1 MKSMTGYGRAEG
13 MCGGKKLVVEI
24 RSLNHRYIEVSL
36 RLPPLFFPWELEIKK
51 RVTERFSRGKIE
63 VALRM
68 DAQEGLEGAGRLT
81 LNWPL
86 LRQYHALLV
95 ELKQAFNI
103 EDPITLPM
111 LAGLREVFVTSETG
125 APVDNLWPDLEPILA
140 EAMSMLSSM
149 RQREGEMLRQD
160 MVMRLQLI
168 QGEMDA
174 IRKRSPEVVLE
185 YRARLAERV
194 RELANN
200 LEVDEGRLS
209 LEVAIMADKMDI
221 TEELVRFASHL
232 DQFHELVLSPDAV
245 GRKIDFLIQELNRE
259 INTIGSKSADT
270 DIARRV
276 IDIKSELSKL
286 REQVQNIE

>member
-1 MKSMTGYGRAEG
+1 
-13 MCGGKKLVVEI
+13 
-24 RSLNHRYIEVSL
+24 
-36 RLPPLFFPWELEIKK
+36 
-51 RVTERFSRGKIE
+51 
-63 VALRM
+63 
-68 DAQEGLEGAGRLT
+68 
-81 LNWPL
+81 
-86 LRQYHALLV
+86 V

>member
-1 MKSMTGYGRAEG
+1 
-13 MCGGKKLVVEI
+13 
-24 RSLNHRYIEVSL
+24 
-36 RLPPLFFPWELEIKK
+36 
-51 RVTERFSRGKIE
+51 VTERFSRGKIE

-111 LAGLREVFVTSETG
+111 LAGLREVFVTSENG

-174 IRKRSPEVVLE
+174 IRERSPGVVLE

-209 LEVAIMADKMDI
+209 VEVAIMADKMDI
-221 TEELVRFASHL
+221 TEELVRFASHV

>member
-36 RLPPLFFPWELEIKK
+36 RLPPPFFPWELEIKK

-68 DAQEGLEGAGRLT
+68 DAQEGLEAAGRLT

-103 EDPITLPM
+103 EDPITLSM
-111 LAGLREVFVTSETG
+111 LAGLREVFITSENG
-125 APVDNLWPDLEPILA
+125 APAENLWPDVEPILA

-185 YRARLAERV
+185 CRGRLAERV

-200 LEVDEGRLS
+200 LEIDEGRLS
-209 LEVAIMADKMDI
+209 VEVAIMADKMDI

-232 DQFHELVLSPDAV
+232 NQFHELVLSPDAV

>member
-36 RLPPLFFPWELEIKK
+36 RLPPPFFPWELEIKK

-68 DAQEGLEGAGRLT
+68 DAQEGLEAAGRLT

-111 LAGLREVFVTSETG
+111 LAGLREVFVTSENG

-185 YRARLAERV
+185 CRGRLAERV

-200 LEVDEGRLS
+200 LEIDEGRLS
-209 LEVAIMADKMDI
+209 VEVAIMADKMDI

-232 DQFHELVLSPDAV
+232 NQFHELVLSPDAV

>member
-13 MCGGKKLVVEI
+13 MCGGKKLAVEI

-36 RLPPLFFPWELEIKK
+36 RLPPPFFPWELEIKK

-111 LAGLREVFVTSETG
+111 LAGLREVFVTSENG

-174 IRKRSPEVVLE
+174 IRERSPGVVLE

-209 LEVAIMADKMDI
+209 VEVAIMADKMDI
-221 TEELVRFASHL
+221 TEELVRFASHV